1 MIELS
6 NEVYQILI
14 RDTPIISFFANRILP
29 NFTVSHRVIDD
40 NKYIV
45 SDVLVTLLQ
54 TPELEPELSGVRQ
67 FYKSFGIEVLVE
79 TISSYENKLP
89 T

>member
-1 MIELS
+1 M
-6 NEVYQILI
+6 I
-14 RDTPIISFFANRILP
+14 RDTPIISFFANRIMP

-45 SDVLVTLLQ
+45 SDILVALLQ
-54 TPELEPELSGVRQ
+54 TPELEPELSVVHQ
-67 FYKSFGIEVLVE
+67 FYKSFGIEVLIE

-89 T
+89 TEIDER

>member
-1 MIELS
+1 M
-6 NEVYQILI
+6 
-14 RDTPIISFFANRILP
+14 P

-45 SDVLVTLLQ
+45 SDILVALLQ
-54 TPELEPELSGVRQ
+54 TPELEPELSVVHQ
-67 FYKSFGIEVLVE
+67 FYKSFGIEVLIE

-89 T
+89 TEIDER